1 MEFIENYA
9 RVEGSDEDDDVD
21 DKMSVAVAGGD
32 EVTCSD
38 QELIDDKTN
47 IRDQDYFLMNVTRD
61 LQEAMQDG
69 FMAEELELVSSDPE
83 NFFSNYVDEIEYQYD
98 ESSEFEKRIRKFEKD
113 LKIFKEHSKDFFYH
127 ALDSLWYI
135 LFAVE
140 RKRNL

>member
-9 RVEGSDEDDDVD
+9 RVEVSEEDDDVD
-21 DKMSVAVAGGD
+21 DEMSFAGGD

>member
-1 MEFIENYA
+1 MELIENYA
-9 RVEGSDEDDDVD
+9 RVEGLDEDDDAD
-21 DKMSVAVAGGD
+21 DEMSVAGGD

-61 LQEAMQDG
+61 LQEAMPDG
-69 FMAEELELVSSDPE
+69 FMAEELELASSDPE
-83 NFFSNYVDEIEYQYD
+83 NFFSHYVDEIEYQYD
-98 ESSEFEKRIRKFEKD
+98 ESSGFAKRMRKFEKD
-113 LKIFKEHSKDFFYH
+113 LKIFKEHSKDSFYH

-135 LFAVE
+135 LCAVE